1 MSIQG
6 TKHWQLGMFFVVS
19 LMLMVGLFT
28 NIAPAHDHGVAGEA
42 DENGEQADDDDTPS
56 GEVEITP
63 KVTADSM
70 VDLVIRYESDGAL
83 AKEGKVTLV
92 DPADKA
98 SNVETNTSTYGRIQI
113 TLPAGW
119 GPDGSSGDEP
129 ENQINEKRVPG
140 TSGLTYLI
148 SKYRKAAFEAAED
161 DDDDVDGLNAT
172 YSSSTFQWTIT
183 IDVDD
188 MQNNGYV
195 LLTIKDLMIPALTIN
210 RDSRVAD
217 IDADRLAGL
226 MGEVIVLANQ
236 YDAVVDTDLGD
247 VGGVDGQDYD
257 GGQNTG
263 RDSAD
268 MLTSSNSHPPED
280 IHEDNKV
287 EGKDQPQV
295 TVERKKLGKLTV
307 SKDSVTAGSLND
319 LTLTYK
325 FTEATMKTTCG

>member
-1 MSIQG
+1 MIEPKDASTCDERRVKNKLNLLTHKKKGETRTMSIQG
-6 TKHWQLGMFFVVS
+6 TKHWQLGLFFVIS
-19 LMLMVGLFT
+19 LMLMVGLFA
-28 NIAPAHDHGVAGEA
+28 NIAIAHPVDDGVADEA
-42 DENGEQADDDDTPS
+42 EDTPS

-63 KVTADSM
+63 SVTADSM

-113 TLPAGW
+113 TLPVGW
-119 GPDGSSGDEP
+119 GPDGSGDEP

-161 DDDDVDGLNAT
+161 GDDVDGLNAT
-172 YSSSTFQWTIT
+172 YSGQQWTIT

-195 LLTIKDLMIPALTIN
+195 LLTIKDLMIPALTID
-210 RDSRVAD
+210 RESRVAD
-217 IDADRLAGL
+217 IDADLLAGL

-236 YDAVVDTDLGD
+236 YDAVVAMDRGD
-247 VGGVDGQDYD
+247 VGGVNGQDYD
-257 GGQNTG
+257 GDQNTG
-263 RDSAD
+263 RDGALACLLLI
-268 MLTSSNSHPPED
+268 LTRTRQKIFD
-280 IHEDNKV
+280 EDNLNV
-287 EGKDQPQV
+287 E
-295 TVERKKLGKLTV
+295 E
-307 SKDSVTAGSLND
+307 
-319 LTLTYK
+319 
-325 FTEATMKTTCG
+325 